1 LPALAAAA
9 DPVFSHKV
17 HLQRGIACATC
28 HASART
34 SSTMKDNNL
43 PGAAVCA
50 DCHSGAA
57 GAPRKLDGA
66 DYIGKP
72 RQVFLR
78 DFNHELHLKFGN
90 IAPLLRQAVQSGKHL
105 DPAKVTVAHLQN
117 AGPCEACHRGLR
129 ESDRASHANMPAMA
143 DCLVCHDKIDP
154 PFSCEKCHT
163 PGVRLTPASHKPGW
177 LDEHSKAAARAA
189 ANENCAVCH
198 GKQFT
203 CLGCH

>member
-1 LPALAAAA
+1 MLPGAAAEQA
-9 DPVFSHKV
+9 FSHKV
-17 HLQRGIACATC
+17 HLGRGIPCATC

-34 SSTMKDNNL
+34 SEAMANNNL
-43 PGAAVCA
+43 PGPAVCA
-50 DCHSGAA
+50 GCHTGSANS
-57 GAPRKLDGA
+57 PRKLDGA
-66 DYIGKP
+66 QYIGKP

-90 IAPLLRQAVQSGKHL
+90 IAPVLKQAVETGKHL
-105 DPAKVTVAHLQN
+105 DPGKTPAAHLEG
-117 AGPCEACHRGLR
+117 AGPCEACHRGLHQ
-129 ESDRASHANMPAMA
+129 SDRITTAHMPAMA
-143 DCLVCHDKIDP
+143 DCLVCHNKIDP
-154 PFSCEKCHT
+154 PFSCEKCHS